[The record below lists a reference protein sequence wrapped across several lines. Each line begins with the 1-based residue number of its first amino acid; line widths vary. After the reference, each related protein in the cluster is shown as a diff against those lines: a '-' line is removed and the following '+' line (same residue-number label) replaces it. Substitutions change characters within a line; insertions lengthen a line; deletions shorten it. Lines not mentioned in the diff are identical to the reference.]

1 MYSYITKELIEII
14 DVEFDIDINNLG
26 IFGHS
31 MGGHG
36 ALTIFLKNQDIF
48 KSVSAFAPICN
59 PMACPWGE
67 KAFTNYLGEN
77 TDKWRS
83 YDACHIVAQYP
94 TNADI
99 LVDQGLADSF
109 LNEQLHPQ
117 KLQEACKKA
126 GVNLNLRQHEGYDH
140 GYYFISAFMD
150 DHIAHHANILKIA

>member
-59 PMACPWGE
+59 PMACPWG
-67 KAFTNYLGEN
+67 KKHSL
-77 TDKWRS
+77 
-83 YDACHIVAQYP
+83 I
-94 TNADI
+94 I
-99 LVDQGLADSF
+99 L
-109 LNEQLHPQ
+109 E
-117 KLQEACKKA
+117 
-126 GVNLNLRQHEGYDH
+126 
-140 GYYFISAFMD
+140 
-150 DHIAHHANILKIA
+150 